1 MLGRISGKHMNI
13 FQFQRRT
20 SCAQSTIAIFVGLLF
35 FSLLPFASALEIH
48 HIFSEVDYDGH
59 EHSDFDLC
67 QWGQVNNGNGSIDFG
82 YIDSNVALQFDRGR
96 WFASKT
102 AYYSVVCTSHE
113 SRGPPLFS

>member
-67 QWGQVNNGNGSIDFG
+67 QWVQAHGSGSIDFDHVD
-82 YIDSNVALQFDRGR
+82 IDITLQVDQERWFPSKTVYSSVAL
-96 WFASKT
+96 
-102 AYYSVVCTSHE
+102 TSQG
-113 SRGPPLFS
+113 SRGPPLFF